1 MLEILRAEALGE
13 ITAGE
18 AEVRRAEVERVRIS
32 GLTIWGAAV
41 TADDQFINHYLLE
54 NVTAVLEATLYNIIP
69 TLGADSDVLQTVIK
83 NQVFTRLTHE
93 GRTTPPRLTRPFFRV
108 VDEVL
113 CRLRVAHVCGGVDP
127 YDNDFDARR
136 VGLPV
141 RGGGFGWRKLED
153 TAVPAFLGGMEL
165 AFRQCA
171 DHGSPVVREL
181 LGAASYGP
189 GGTWHQQILSS
200 GVPMAVEVES
210 AFAELIGMAGGTA
223 VMEDAGV
230 PGEPAQMGRGSREEG
245 VRVQKQAMKA
255 IERRTKAEL
264 DAACRERGARD
275 DAGKHA
281 FMEACAW
288 SGILFSACPTRQDCL
303 PTAHYQIRVAYLLG
317 RLPSRF
323 APALGMLIGE
333 VPEAGAVDRRVTVGA
348 GGVELLTANPPDCR
362 VTRPHVHNQAA
373 NRLIQKWMEYVGPT
387 NARDER
393 AATSWFTACVPAAQL
408 EEYRQLQY
416 RVRENGTAAAQPQVM
431 RGDGVLAGG
440 MAQYCRSADH
450 PCATP
455 GDALLEIKTDF
466 SNANTRAGRRICDTR
481 AEQVPGEYQR
491 RAASCDQRWG
501 VGRAF
506 RDRLAATKLLPV
518 AFDRYGGCSKSMEEL
533 VRIMSAAGAE
543 RLAGQY
549 GVSAGVNATGVLAWS
564 AKRKMARL
572 YHADLA
578 ELAWARYDKVTI
590 QASVPGADGQ
600 QLGAGAEEQLDN
612 RPDPRAREAYAFFQ
626 HGATETAGGCV
637 DGWGG

>member
-1 MLEILRAEALGE
+1 
-13 ITAGE
+13 
-18 AEVRRAEVERVRIS
+18 
-32 GLTIWGAAV
+32 
-41 TADDQFINHYLLE
+41 
-54 NVTAVLEATLYNIIP
+54 
-69 TLGADSDVLQTVIK
+69 VIK
-83 NQVFTRLTHE
+83 NQVVTRLTHE

-113 CRLRVAHVCGGVDP
+113 CKLRVAHVCGGIDP

-141 RGGGFGWRKLED
+141 RAGGFGWRKLED
-153 TAVPAFLGGMEL
+153 TAVPAYLGGMEL

-189 GGTWHQQILSS
+189 GGTWHQRILDS

-210 AFAELIGMAGGTA
+210 AFAELIEMAGGTA
-223 VMEDAGV
+223 AMEEAGM
-230 PGEPAQMGRGSREEG
+230 PGELALMGQGSREEG
-245 VRVQKQAMKA
+245 VRVQRQAMSVV
-255 IERRTKAEL
+255 ERRVKAEL
-264 DAACRERGARD
+264 DAACRERGARAD
-275 DAGKHA
+275 PSRHA

-288 SGILFSACPTRQDCL
+288 SGILFSASPTRQDCL
-303 PTAHYQIRVAYLLG
+303 PTPLYLIRIAYLLG
-317 RLPSRF
+317 RIPARF
-323 APALGMLIGE
+323 ASALGMAVGE
-333 VPEAGAVDRRVTVGA
+333 EPGADAVDRRMTVGA
-348 GGVELLTANPPDCR
+348 GGVELLTANPRGCR
-362 VTRPHVHNQAA
+362 VTRPHVHDQIAR
-373 NRLIQKWMEYVGPT
+373 RLVQMWGEYVGFSCS
-387 NARDER
+387 RDER
-393 AATSWFTACVPAAQL
+393 AAASWFDICIPIAL
-408 EEYRQLQY
+408 REEYRQQQ
-416 RVRENGTAAAQPQVM
+416 RRAREGGTAGAQQQVM

-440 MAQYCRSADH
+440 MAQYCRSAEH

-455 GDALLEIKTDF
+455 GDVLLEVKTDF
-466 SNANTRAGRRICDTR
+466 SDTNTRAGRRICDTR

-549 GVSAGVNATGVLAWS
+549 GVSAGVDATGVLAWS

-578 ELAWARYDKVTI
+578 GLAWARYEKVMAL
-590 QASVPGADGQ
+590 ASAPYADGQ
-600 QLGAGAEEQLDN
+600 WPDAGAEEQLDS

-626 HGATETAGGCV
+626 HGVAEPRGGSV

>member
-1 MLEILRAEALGE
+1 M
-13 ITAGE
+13 
-18 AEVRRAEVERVRIS
+18 
-32 GLTIWGAAV
+32 
-41 TADDQFINHYLLE
+41 
-54 NVTAVLEATLYNIIP
+54 
-69 TLGADSDVLQTVIK
+69 
-83 NQVFTRLTHE
+83 
-93 GRTTPPRLTRPFFRV
+93 
-108 VDEVL
+108 
-113 CRLRVAHVCGGVDP
+113 
-127 YDNDFDARR
+127 
-136 VGLPV
+136 
-141 RGGGFGWRKLED
+141 
-153 TAVPAFLGGMEL
+153 
-165 AFRQCA
+165 
-171 DHGSPVVREL
+171 
-181 LGAASYGP
+181 
-189 GGTWHQQILSS
+189 
-200 GVPMAVEVES
+200 
-210 AFAELIGMAGGTA
+210 
-223 VMEDAGV
+223 
-230 PGEPAQMGRGSREEG
+230 
-245 VRVQKQAMKA
+245 
-255 IERRTKAEL
+255 
-264 DAACRERGARD
+264 
-275 DAGKHA
+275 
-281 FMEACAW
+281 
-288 SGILFSACPTRQDCL
+288 
-303 PTAHYQIRVAYLLG
+303 
-317 RLPSRF
+317 
-323 APALGMLIGE
+323 
-333 VPEAGAVDRRVTVGA
+333 
-348 GGVELLTANPPDCR
+348 
-362 VTRPHVHNQAA
+362 
-373 NRLIQKWMEYVGPT
+373 GPT